1 MFGSFIQRRKKI
13 GVFKNVQFL
22 TSPSEPVCS
31 GFCGGTRGE
40 EPTCQCRKRKRCIPW
55 VGKIPWKRPWR
66 PTLVFLTGKFHGQR
80 SLAGYSPWDHKESD
94 TAERVTQPRNCVI
107 QGLLVCL
114 STPSLG
120 SMFPSSLF
128 QWRTFCNSL
137 CEGHPFKHLSTFLI
151 TVLNA
156 SDGSE
161 PRTAPSG

>member
-1 MFGSFIQRRKKI
+1 M
-13 GVFKNVQFL
+13 
-22 TSPSEPVCS
+22 
-31 GFCGGTRGE
+31 
-40 EPTCQCRKRKRCIPW
+40 
-55 VGKIPWKRPWR
+55 
-66 PTLVFLTGKFHGQR
+66 
-80 SLAGYSPWDHKESD
+80 GYSPWDHKESD
-94 TAERVTQPRNCVI
+94 TAERVTQPRNRVI
-107 QGLLVCL
+107 RGLLVCL

-161 PRTAPSG
+161 PRTAPSGESQREEWSYSLFIVLMFMDSLMKSELD